1 MASSL
6 ACLLFFLF
14 LLPCLVLAQKTGM
27 IGVGDSLIAG
37 DNGAQS
43 WLSPSG
49 DFAFGFRQLEKRD
62 LYLLAIWYNKIPDKT
77 IAWFANGDD
86 PAPAGSQVKL
96 IAHRG
101 LVLTSPQGTEIGKS
115 GMLWGAAYGF
125 MNDTG
130 NFIISSSGSEILWQS
145 FDHPTDTL
153 LPGQALERLSPEL
166 TLGWGGQMLSSRL
179 TETNFSRG
187 RFQFRLIIDGN
198 AVLNTNNLPT
208 GFPYDAYFWSDTVDS
223 NLSNAGLR
231 VVFNESGYLYVL
243 RANGTRQLLTRGK
256 VVPAAENYHRV
267 TLNFDGVL
275 VQYWHPKSSTG
286 NGGNWSIIRSMPD
299 NICTDIVGG
308 QGTGPCGFNGVCQ
321 LNIDERPICSCPQRF
336 SLLDP
341 NDSHGGCRPDFY
353 TQSCE
358 EDVSN
363 SPEDFDFLE
372 LENTD
377 WPTSD
382 YERYLPY
389 NMEECKKACGEDCF
403 CSVIVF
409 REGNCWK
416 KKLPLSNGR
425 QDAEV
430 NGKAFIKVRKDN
442 YTRRRPLPGPPPFPY
457 GNKNKDSLALVL
469 YVLLG
474 GSVLV
479 NLVLSLCSF
488 FFYHNKSKRIPQ
500 SIERTAESNLRCF
513 SYEELFI
520 ATDGFKEV
528 VGRGSFGIVYK
539 GVVEMGTKVP
549 VAVKK
554 LDKIVEEGEKE
565 FRTEVK
571 VIGQTHHKN
580 LVQLV
585 GFCDEGQHRLLVY
598 EFLRNGT
605 LANFLFK
612 EAKLNWNQRTQIAFG
627 IARGLA
633 YLHEDCS
640 TQIIHC
646 DIKPQNI
653 LLDDHYDA
661 KIADF
666 GLAKLLLLDQSQ
678 TFTAIRG
685 TKGYVAPEWFRNMP
699 VTVKA
704 DVYSFGVLLLEIICG
719 RKCVDTEVSAERAI
733 LTEWAYDCYEDG
745 IISALFENE
754 EEAMN
759 DMKKLKRFLEVAIWC
774 IQEDPALRP
783 TMKMAILML
792 EGIVEVTAPPCPCP
806 FTTVVG

>member
-1 MASSL
+1 MFCFLLWHIWKNRNNSIFKQERCPFHEIITRAIRHQEEYVEAQKLNSNPLRTTRAASSNSL
-6 ACLLFFLF
+6 YAHPAAGMIKVNFDAAVSLKQNRGASATY
-14 LLPCLVLAQKTGM
+14 VHGM

-77 IAWFANGDD
+77 IVWFANGDD

-389 NMEECKKACGEDCF
+389 NMEECKKACSEDCF

-409 REGNCWK
+409 REG
-416 KKLPLSNGR
+416 
-425 QDAEV
+425 
-430 NGKAFIKVRKDN
+430 
-442 YTRRRPLPGPPPFPY
+442 
-457 GNKNKDSLALVL
+457 
-469 YVLLG
+469 LLEEEAAT
-474 GSVLV
+474 V
-479 NLVLSLCSF
+479 
-488 FFYHNKSKRIPQ
+488 KWIPQ

-565 FRTEVK
+565 FRTEVE

>member
-1 MASSL
+1 MFCFLLWHIWKNRNNSIFKQERCPFHEIITRAIRHQEEYVEAQKLNSNPLRTTRAASSNSL
-6 ACLLFFLF
+6 YAH
-14 LLPCLVLAQKTGM
+14 PAAGM
-27 IGVGDSLIAG
+27 IKVNFDAAVSLKQNRGASATYVHGVGDSSAG

-49 DFAFGFRQLEKRD
+49 DFAFGFRQLEKEIFTCL
-62 LYLLAIWYNKIPDKT
+62 LY
-77 IAWFANGDD
+77 
-86 PAPAGSQVKL
+86 
-96 IAHRG
+96 
-101 LVLTSPQGTEIGKS
+101 
-115 GMLWGAAYGF
+115 
-125 MNDTG
+125 G

-208 GFPYDAYFWSDTVDS
+208 GFPYDAYFWSETVDS

-231 VVFNESGYLYVL
+231 VVFNESGYLYVCEQTL
-243 RANGTRQLLTRGK
+243 EDKELGLVALMVSAN
-256 VVPAAENYHRV
+256 
-267 TLNFDGVL
+267 
-275 VQYWHPKSSTG
+275 
-286 NGGNWSIIRSMPD
+286 
-299 NICTDIVGG
+299 
-308 QGTGPCGFNGVCQ
+308 

-389 NMEECKKACGEDCF
+389 NMEECKKACSEDCF

-430 NGKAFIKVRKDN
+430 NGKAFIKVGKDN
-442 YTRRRPLPGPPPFPY
+442 YTRRRPLPGPPPFPTETRTRIV
-457 GNKNKDSLALVL
+457 GPCVVCALRR
-469 YVLLG
+469 
-474 GSVLV
+474 
-479 NLVLSLCSF
+479 LCA
-488 FFYHNKSKRIPQ
+488 R
-500 SIERTAESNLRCF
+500 
-513 SYEELFI
+513 
-520 ATDGFKEV
+520 
-528 VGRGSFGIVYK
+528 
-539 GVVEMGTKVP
+539 
-549 VAVKK
+549 
-554 LDKIVEEGEKE
+554 
-565 FRTEVK
+565 
-571 VIGQTHHKN
+571 
-580 LVQLV
+580 QL
-585 GFCDEGQHRLLVY
+585 
-598 EFLRNGT
+598 
-605 LANFLFK
+605 

-759 DMKKLKRFLEVAIWC
+759 DMKKLKRFWRLLFGAF
-774 IQEDPALRP
+774 R
-783 TMKMAILML
+783 KILL
-792 EGIVEVTAPPCPCP
+792 
-806 FTTVVG
+806 